1 MTDSA
6 RITVTLLEPVAAGK
20 RLRTDFMQ
28 DTYDHLPGTVL
39 RGALAS
45 RHLNE
50 SEQPPDVLCTS
61 DEFLQTFEGDGSF
74 GPLHN
79 ENSLPLP
86 LSVKQHK
93 YAPGYR
99 CPTVWEDQLPD
110 GTEHC
115 PTCRQELEFS
125 KGEPAGTVHR
135 VRRTRAELDEDGV
148 ARHGQLFTQNSLQS
162 GTRLRGWLHGP
173 ALRALHIGDEPVDT
187 LYFGGRTKHQG
198 AARVQVD
205 TTAEPEPVPQCE
217 NRLFL
222 RLLGPGVFVDQYGF
236 PSLYPDLEE
245 LSEQLRVNALHVE
258 KENSRTRWCEVEGWH
273 AASGLPKPVERA
285 VQPGSTYVIRCDREA
300 DPQARK
306 QLMAR
311 GIGLRRRE
319 GFGALYS
326 GQQLLAPRE
335 IANTVAGM
343 RNAADQ
349 ATYLPLLHE
358 RAKRMRSEP
367 VDDRPF
373 RDRLAVGD
381 KYADGLT
388 KLLNIVDPTLFGEVL
403 KSLESSS

>member
-6 RITVTLLEPVAAGK
+6 RITVILLEPVAAGK

-50 SEQPPDVLCTS
+50 SEQPPDVVSAS
-61 DEFLQTFEGDGSF
+61 DEFLHTFEGGGSF

-79 ENSLPLP
+79 ENTFPLP

-93 YAPGYR
+93 YAPGPR
-99 CPTVWEDQLPD
+99 CHTVWDQLSE
-110 GTEHC
+110 GNEHC
-115 PTCRQELEFS
+115 PTCQQELEFS

-135 VRRTRAELDEDGV
+135 VRRTRAELDEDAV

-162 GTRLRGWLHGP
+162 GTRLSGWLHGP
-173 ALRALHIGDEPVDT
+173 ALRALHIGDEPIDT

-205 TTAEPEPVPQCE
+205 TYTEPEPVPQRE

-222 RLLGPGVFVDQYGF
+222 RLLGPGVFVDQHGF

-245 LSEQLRVNALHVE
+245 LSEQLGVKAMHVE
-258 KENSRTRWCEVEGWH
+258 KENSRTRWCAVEGWH
-273 AASGLPKPVERA
+273 AASGLPKPAERA
-285 VQPGSTYVIRCDREA
+285 VQPGSTYVVRCDREA

-335 IANTVAGM
+335 IANKVAHM
-343 RNAADQ
+343 RATADQ
-349 ATYLPLLHE
+349 TTYLPLLHE
-358 RAKRMRSEP
+358 RAKRMRFEP

-381 KYADGLT
+381 DYAAGLA
-388 KLLNIVDPTLFGEVL
+388 KLLNIVDPALFGAVL
-403 KSLESSS
+403 KSLEFSS